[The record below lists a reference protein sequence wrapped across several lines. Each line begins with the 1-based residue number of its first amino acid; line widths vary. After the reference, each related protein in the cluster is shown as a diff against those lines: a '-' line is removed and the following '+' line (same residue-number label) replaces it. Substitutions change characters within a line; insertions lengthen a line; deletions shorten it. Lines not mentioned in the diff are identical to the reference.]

1 MSGRPLAWAAV
12 LLAIAVA
19 GCGAQSPSVTYYSLA
34 LPVVQA
40 VPTEVGAALADKT
53 IGIGP
58 ISMPDVVNR
67 PQLPRP
73 EAGGMQLEE
82 FHRWGGDLDRE
93 MGRALVLQLSR
104 RLASEQVVE
113 FPWSVPFTPDYQ
125 VAIDVLQFSVDRQGL
140 ATLNARWGILKAG
153 DQQPRIRA
161 SLLTRPVGDPSP
173 GGRAAALRETV
184 ADLGE
189 EIASEL
195 LRLAKGGS

>member
-1 MSGRPLAWAAV
+1 MAV
-12 LLAIAVA
+12 LAIAVA

-34 LPVVQA
+34 LPAVQA
-40 VPTEVGAALADKT
+40 VPARAGAALAGKT

-58 ISMPDVVNR
+58 ISIPDVVNR

-73 EAGGMQLEE
+73 AGGGLQLEE
-82 FHRWGGDLDRE
+82 FHRWGGQLDRE

-113 FPWSVPFTPDYQ
+113 YPWSVPFTPDYQ
-125 VAIDVLQFSVDRQGL
+125 VAIDVLQFSVDLQGQ
-140 ATLNARWGILKAG
+140 ATLNARWGILTTS
-153 DQQPRIRA
+153 DEQPRIRA
-161 SLLTRPVGDPSP
+161 ALLTRPVGDPSP
-173 GGRAAALRETV
+173 GGRAMALRETV

-195 LRLAKGGS
+195 LRLAEDGN